1 MSFLSSASA
10 RQSAAGF
17 GAATVLVGAFLLGS
31 GHGGGSRAIAAAPVT
46 TVPGPSVAVDGV
58 GHIAGTPDVLKL
70 DLGVEGRA
78 DTVSAALD
86 VASTALTK
94 VRDSLRAH
102 GVAPADLQTSQLSVH
117 ANYDYS
123 KDRQVLRGYVATESL
138 TARLHRLSTAGQIIT
153 DAVAAGGSAVRVNG
167 IALDIDSDAAL
178 VARARERAFRAARA
192 KADQYARLAGRQLGG
207 VTSVTEDVTP
217 ASPQMIDKAAFA
229 VAARGPAPVPVEPGS
244 SEVSVR
250 VVVVWVLR

>member
-17 GAATVLVGAFLLGS
+17 GAATVLVGAFFLGS

-178 VARARERAFRAARA
+178 VARARERAFAAARA
-192 KADQYARLAGRQLGG
+192 KAQQYAKAAGRPLGA
-207 VTSVTEDVTP
+207 VTNVSETLTP
-217 ASPQMIDKAAFA
+217 ARPQVLDGAAYA
-229 VAARGPAPVPVEPGS
+229 APAARAAAVPVEPGS

-250 VVVVWVLR
+250 VTVVWALR